1 METVVFDES
10 PLAEY
15 LKAIPIPRIFA
26 VLTTS
31 PSLFTIDED
40 DDQGTHAWAQP
51 AEPEYNVDTPP
62 PSPPMASFAPGGL
75 PVVRRRFRKKPEA
88 LSIECPDS
96 MLLSSSFRSRYS
108 SAVASRIDRA
118 ENAKF
123 LEKFR
128 YTVIASQLLGGHS
141 ILGAQRSPSRPDQ
154 ETDLNG
160 DHEALG
166 GFVWTVAGAIA
177 IAWAMKWVYS
187 GGFSHLT
194 KKRVLASLVV
204 VALAASVGNAYIRQ
218 RWIRYVRE
226 QALAEVTTFTAVS
239 QDFDSVVSAAVALIQ
254 EVELVSRGYRI
265 VPLPPISRM
274 DERSHT
280 RRCVRLRKALRIC
293 FEDCMPKC
301 MQTSDVVKAFSE
313 QLDLEKYY
321 DMYDISQLDITDAL
335 QGFTEDELEDLE
347 SLRAFKVVA
356 SRFHTLRKSFL
367 CALLAL
373 EVTGD
378 KTDFL
383 RWTTVLEG
391 VKSLNEATAA
401 AYERLATILGEEE
414 SFPVVPTPKMPLS
427 PGRER
432 WRSQLRKLSSLS
444 SGIRG
449 LQAKMTLLRE
459 ESDRALNEAE
469 DVSELG
475 PNLMSQYDSIG
486 QDLKILVQA
495 WEEGKTALAS
505 GIDRNEKRISSIG
518 SLLSPDL
525 SLSGLNT
532 VDEGGVAEALKALN
546 GEASPLASRSSPE
559 ADQEIFEA
567 IALPR
572 PRSTMS
578 REERIAKMKADREKK
593 AESRKSVENGRFMLR
608 ELETVLNL
616 KNEARHGKSA
626 STGRASL

>member
-15 LKAIPIPRIFA
+15 LK
-26 VLTTS
+26 
-31 PSLFTIDED
+31 DED

-75 PVVRRRFRKKPEA
+75 PVVKRRFRRKPEA
-88 LSIECPDS
+88 LNVECPEN
-96 MLLSSSFRSRYS
+96 MLLSSSFRNRYS

-141 ILGAQRSPSRPDQ
+141 ILGAQHSPSRPGQ
-154 ETDLNG
+154 ESDLAG
-160 DHEALG
+160 DSQALSG
-166 GFVWTVAGAIA
+166 SGLVWTVAGAIV
-177 IAWAMKWVYS
+177 IAWAMNWVFS
-187 GGFSHLT
+187 GGLSHLT
-194 KKRVLASLVV
+194 KKRFLASLVV
-204 VALAASVGNAYIRQ
+204 VALTASVGNAYIRQ

-226 QALAEVTTFTAVS
+226 QALAEATTFTAAS
-239 QDFDSVVSAAVALIQ
+239 QDFDSVVGAAVALIQ

-265 VPLPPISRM
+265 SVPLPPISRM
-274 DERSHT
+274 DERSQT

-293 FEDCMPKC
+293 FEDCMPKY
-301 MQTSDVVKAFSE
+301 MQTSDVVKGFSE

-321 DMYDISQLDITDAL
+321 DMYDISHLDMTDAL
-335 QGFTEDELEDLE
+335 QGFTTTELEDLE

-383 RWTTVLEG
+383 RWTTVVEG
-391 VKSLNEATAA
+391 LKSLNDATGA
-401 AYERLATILGEEE
+401 AYERLATILREEE

-525 SLSGLNT
+525 SLSGLTT

-546 GEASPLASRSSPE
+546 GEASPLASKGSPE

-572 PRSTMS
+572 PRSTLS
-578 REERIAKMKADREKK
+578 REERLAKMKADREKK

>member
-15 LKAIPIPRIFA
+15 LK
-26 VLTTS
+26 
-31 PSLFTIDED
+31 DED

-265 VPLPPISRM
+265 SVPLPPISRM